1 MIGKRSVPLGVLK
14 IVFLLMWAVI
24 TAFPLYWI
32 LVTSF
37 KEPGAVT
44 AYPIK
49 YWPEPWSLENYR
61 QLFDR
66 SNFLVNIRNSLIV
79 GVAAAVVATMIAML
93 SGYVLS
99 KYEFKG
105 RGAVFI
111 CFLVT
116 QMVPAFIALGPL
128 YIMMTR
134 LKLVNSLLGLILV
147 YIAMCIPFSALM
159 LKGFFDNVPDEL
171 EEAALVDGCNRLQ
184 GLFYIIV
191 PVMRPGIIAS
201 FVFNFV
207 NCWNELFLSV
217 TLAQKSRIKTIPAAL
232 QGFITT
238 FDIDWG
244 SLSAASVLAIVPSM
258 VIFAFASKHIVAGL
272 TAGSVK

>member
-128 YIMMTR
+128 YIIMTR